1 MTFFFFYGILSTFI
15 ITKNLKGRK
24 IKKSCIIHKRLWLQD
39 DAILKAHSEFY
50 ECGIRAHLKI
60 QTNLLT
66 KCFFWKKKKFRAFQ
80 GNKKKSF
87 LFWLFFF
94 PLRN

>member
-1 MTFFFFYGILSTFI
+1 MTFFFFNGILSTFI

-50 ECGIRAHLKI
+50 ECGIQAHLKI
-60 QTNLLT
+60 QTHLLT
-66 KCFFWKKKKFRAFQ
+66 KCFFWKKKKSSGHLRE
-80 GNKKKSF
+80 KKKKGF

-94 PLRN
+94 FL